1 MDTRGALDGLIEIT
15 QDLIDN
21 VWKKKLHIKIRRRGP
36 MDRIKI
42 ILDLVSLNLIQI
54 ILTIITICLLTSCST
69 KSNNWPSGMTPFF
82 AECQSDMK
90 VYTDRAYLKR
100 KRLPCG
106 GGWKYYDRG
115 EPTLTND

>member
-1 MDTRGALDGLIEIT
+1 
-15 QDLIDN
+15 
-21 VWKKKLHIKIRRRGP
+21 

-69 KSNNWPSGMTPFF
+69 KTNNWPRGMTPFF
-82 AECQSDMK
+82 AECEGEGGT
-90 VYTDRAYLKR
+90 YTDKEYAKR
-100 KRLPCG
+100 KRQPCH